1 MIRGLIQTVFLLI
14 VLSILTGCNSAPVP
28 PEVSEAEQ
36 QQLGLWKAGAE
47 IYMPA
52 EYKTYK
58 RSLRDGQLHLL
69 SRNQRFAWFRNYKD
83 IKLEFTN
90 ILAQGKVLE
99 AKVNEHKRII
109 SGNIA
114 NQIAFFQNRIET
126 LRKLASLIN
135 EGRLSSRAL
144 TKAELQLAEICV
156 LSERQ
161 CYTDAEKKLKGMS
174 MYTEQ
179 AANSILPIL
188 NRYTDNAKITKWR
201 NWVNEAVEASKRRQS
216 YSIVV
221 SKVDKRLYLYK
232 SGRSYKTYEIGLGT
246 NGSHDKLYAGDKATP
261 EGKYQVIKKVPGSR
275 FYRALL
281 INYPNEDDRR
291 QFAIAKKKGLIP
303 QRAAIGGLI
312 EIHGGGKRGMTY
324 GCVAMEDH
332 HIDELFR
339 IVDVGTPVTIVG
351 AIEYENSVTSAMK
364 EL

>member
-1 MIRGLIQTVFLLI
+1 MIRVLIKTAFMLI
-14 VLSILTGCNSAPVP
+14 ALSIVTGCKSAPVP

-47 IYMPA
+47 IYTPA

-69 SRNQRFAWFRNYKD
+69 SRNQRFVWFRNYKD
-83 IKLEFTN
+83 IKVEFTN
-90 ILAQGKVLE
+90 ILAQGKLLDEKMREQKRVL
-99 AKVNEHKRII
+99 
-109 SGNIA
+109 SGNVA

-135 EGRLSSRAL
+135 EGRLSSRSL
-144 TKAELQLAEICV
+144 TKAELQLAEVCV
-156 LSERQ
+156 LSERG
-161 CYTDAEKKLKGMS
+161 CYTEAEEKLKGIS
-174 MYTEQ
+174 RYTEQ

-188 NRYTDNAKITKWR
+188 NRYADNDKITKWR
-201 NWVNEAVEASKRRQS
+201 NWVHETVESSKRSQS

-221 SKVDKRLYLYK
+221 SKVDKRLFLYK
-232 SGRSYKTYEIGLGT
+232 GGRSYKTYQIGLGT
-246 NGSHDKLYAGDKATP
+246 NGSNDKLYAGDKATP
-261 EGKYQVIKKVPGSR
+261 EGKYHVIKKVPGSR
-275 FYRALL
+275 FHRALL

-291 QFAIAKKKGLIP
+291 QFAIAKRKGLIP
-303 QRAAIGGLI
+303 QRVGIGGLI
-312 EIHGGGKRGMTY
+312 EIHGGGKQGMTY

-339 IVDVGTPVTIVG
+339 IIDVGTPVTIVG